1 MKQFAIVTAV
11 IASLAAASVAQAHP
25 VQMKNH
31 AGSESILESPVF
43 QGD

>member
-1 MKQFAIVTAV
+1 MKQLAILAAV

-25 VQMKNH
+25 VQPQNH
-31 AGSESILESPVF
+31 WNPTLESPVF